1 VTTGFYVCP
10 EDRKPLR
17 AERAGLRCT
26 RCNRAFGMREN
37 VLDLDVIKSS
47 ERQAFDALFRAQTLL
62 SPEQIDASA
71 RLAAH
76 FLRGVGRIKNKKI
89 LDMACGNGAITHGLL
104 ISPEVVNSDVFC
116 FDHSV
121 ESMRV
126 FLNSASQLQ
135 TSNRLHPS
143 LQDVHRSAYP
153 DDFFDVIFGN
163 AILHHFLRYE
173 DVLAQVHRNLKKGG
187 IGIFAEPF
195 AYGYFW
201 AAHLM
206 QMAGASAPSDAAGR
220 GLLEF
225 MVQNTFDR
233 LNFAADRERLAL
245 LTDKHFFFD
254 DELTNLCTDL
264 GFKIHFAP
272 YEQKEYYAGF
282 MEDMLRTYDITHPQI
297 AARARSLYAVLH
309 GEIPNAAHHVVA
321 HFKFILLQK

>member
-1 VTTGFYVCP
+1 MTSEFYVCP
-10 EDRKPLR
+10 EDRKPLI
-17 AERAGLRCT
+17 AERTGLSCT
-26 RCNRAFGMREN
+26 VCGRAFGMTEN
-37 VLDLDVIKSS
+37 VLDLDVVKSS
-47 ERQAFDALFRAQTLL
+47 ERQAFDAHFRDKTMM

-76 FLRGVGRIKNKKI
+76 FLRRAGRIENKKI

-104 ISPEVVNSDVFC
+104 ANAEVVNSDVFC
-116 FDHSV
+116 FDHSA

-126 FLNSASQLQ
+126 FLNSASHLQ
-135 TSNRLHPS
+135 TSNRLYPS

-163 AILHHFLRYE
+163 AILHHFLQYE
-173 DVLAQVHRNLKKGG
+173 EVLAQVHRNLKRGG
-187 IGIFAEPF
+187 IAIFAEPF

-206 QMAGASAPSDAAGR
+206 KEAGASASLDARGR

-225 MVQNTFDR
+225 LVQNTFDR
-233 LNFAADRERLAL
+233 LNFASDRDRLERF
-245 LTDKHFFFD
+245 TDKHYFFD

-272 YEQKEYYAGF
+272 FEQKEYYPGF
-282 MEDMLRTYDITHPQI
+282 MDDMLRTYGITHPQI
-297 AARARSLYAVLH
+297 VARARSLYGSLLS
-309 GEIPNAAHHVVA
+309 EIPNAAHRIVP